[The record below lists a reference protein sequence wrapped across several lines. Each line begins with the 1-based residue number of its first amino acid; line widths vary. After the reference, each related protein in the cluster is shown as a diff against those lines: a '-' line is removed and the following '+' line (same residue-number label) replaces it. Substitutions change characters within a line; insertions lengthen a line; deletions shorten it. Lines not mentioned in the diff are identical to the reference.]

1 MLENHNIFP
10 KRVNV
15 EFVQPL
21 DKKHLRVRVWERG
34 AGETFACG
42 SGACAVAVAGVLN
55 SYSER
60 KVKVDL
66 KGGTLDIQWDLDDD
80 HVYMTG
86 TAEKVFEGTIN
97 L

>member
-1 MLENHNIFP
+1 M
-10 KRVNV
+10 

-21 DKKHLRVRVWERG
+21 SKKQLKVRVWERG

-66 KGGTLDIQWDLDDD
+66 RGGTLDIHWDLNDD

-86 TAEKVFEGTIN
+86 TAEKVFEGTID